1 MIHPPAAPPTTTVQT
16 FFRLLLGMT
25 LIIAGLAHLTWAR
38 EAFLAQVPT
47 WLPLDSDLVVVLSG
61 LVELALGTAL
71 IVAPQHRVALG
82 WGVAAF
88 FVAIFPGN
96 IAQYQTGSDAFGL
109 NSDTARLVRL
119 FFQPVLVAWALWATG
134 AWQAWRERRRG

>member
-1 MIHPPAAPPTTTVQT
+1 MIHPTAAPPTTIVQT

-38 EAFLAQVPT
+38 EAFLAQVPA

-71 IVAPQHRVALG
+71 IILPQHRVALG
-82 WGVAAF
+82 WVVAAF

-96 IAQYQTGSDAFGL
+96 IAQYQTGRDAFGL
-109 NSDTARLVRL
+109 NTDQARLIRL

-134 AWQAWRERRRG
+134 AWQVWRERRRG